1 MCRAFSRDTGTPGG
15 CEAPGRNPLPEFP
28 GPVCPWILLDNCLL
42 NNTYVKKFHKIKY
55 YQEINV
61 YTTMTADDDLS
72 RIGISLPDNLLRQFD
87 EILDV
92 REYHSRSEGVRD
104 AIRIYNINY
113 QWLADTK
120 SPRKGVFTLVY
131 DYTQADLFQS
141 LTDIRDQ
148 YTDLIKVSF
157 QRQVTKN
164 RRLEILIVQGESSRL
179 KALSEQLATLK
190 DIESVRM
197 TTVAL
202 DG

>member
-1 MCRAFSRDTGTPGG
+1 
-15 CEAPGRNPLPEFP
+15 
-28 GPVCPWILLDNCLL
+28 
-42 NNTYVKKFHKIKY
+42 
-55 YQEINV
+55 
-61 YTTMTADDDLS
+61 MTADDDLS